1 MFTASMRNGASSKKL
16 LLYGAEER
24 NACRKWWVSIDTQP
38 LVSLQAQLPLRV
50 LQAVIQCFP
59 DR

>member
-16 LLYGAEER
+16 LLYGSEER
-24 NACRKWWVSIDTQP
+24 NARRKWWVSIDTQP